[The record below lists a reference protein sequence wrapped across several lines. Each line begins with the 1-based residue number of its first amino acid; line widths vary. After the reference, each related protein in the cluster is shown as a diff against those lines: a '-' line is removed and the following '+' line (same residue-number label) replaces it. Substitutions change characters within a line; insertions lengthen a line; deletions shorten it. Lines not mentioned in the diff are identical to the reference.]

1 MTKIIFIKFIPKTID
16 MKILKRILLGILA
29 LVALILIVAA
39 FAPKEFTG
47 KSEIVINKPQ
57 QEVYNYIKFLKNQD
71 HYGTWNKMDPEMKKS
86 YEGTDGT
93 VGFAYSWDSEKFM
106 VGKGKQVITELN
118 GSEMKSDLFFADSD
132 DAAKSVMSTT
142 KQGEN
147 QTLVKWSVNGKSPYP
162 WNIMNLF
169 FNMDGEFEKG
179 LQNLKTELEK

>member
-1 MTKIIFIKFIPKTID
+1 
-16 MKILKRILLGILA
+16 MKILKRILIGILG

-57 QEVYNYIKFLKNQD
+57 QEVYDYIKFLKNQD
-71 HYGTWNKMDPEMKKS
+71 HYGTWNQMDPQMKKS

-93 VGFAYSWDSEKFM
+93 VGFAYSWDSEKWT

-118 GSEMKSDLFFADSD
+118 GTEMKSDLFFADPEN
-132 DAAKSVMSTT
+132 AAKSVLSTAQ
-142 KQGEN
+142 QGEN
-147 QTLVKWSVNGKSPYP
+147 QTLVKWSVKGKSPYP

-169 FNMDGEFEKG
+169 FNMDSQFEEG
-179 LQNLKTELEK
+179 LKNLKTELEK